1 MADLIKQIRT
11 TDGEL
16 HDINAK
22 YWDGHQFSEITNLV
36 HGVVDTYVIPAQ
48 TGTSATS
55 DYKAIV
61 ESSAAQVTTT
71 TAKLG
76 ALTGT
81 PSASWDKFGVGDIVL
96 MGATSDGKVNFD
108 RWISAVDDSG
118 NVTLDVLETQ
128 VATHHHTFPTH
139 TLSKTS
145 AKVITGVTVNKTT
158 TNNVAYA
165 GADVTVLQGEAG
177 DYVTSVT
184 HDSAGKHT
192 LTLATG
198 TSTSGHAHNHTVT
211 VSTHNHTVKFKP
223 KTIVS
228 RSINA
233 YTSLET
239 GEHTPHTHAASVT
252 AAGAATNAASFKYV
266 NGGSTDTFLKSVTD
280 ASTASTTGNNT
291 AGLSTGN
298 NTAGLSTS
306 TQASTDTI
314 GDVVKTTSAGDHT
327 HSVSATTTANAIT
340 GVTLAAN
347 VTTSVKLNYTAP
359 TVQGNVTTS
368 VKLNYTA
375 PTVQDTVVKSVSY
388 TSTKAV
394 SAVALTDTTTFV
406 NSFTASVSDGIL
418 SFAAPTASV
427 SVSYS
432 TKTVASTVTGST
444 GTQSAGSASLTYTSG
459 TQSAGSASLTYTS
472 ATQTY
477 TSGKLTATCTTGSAG
492 GHQHG
497 FSHTHAIPAHSH
509 SIAAHNHTYYK
520 TVASATGTAF
530 KSLTSANHTPHTHAA
545 SVTAAGANSAGT
557 KFTYVKSGTSTAV
570 VRELLDSDFSC
581 TVGNTQPGASCSNVY
596 VSISGTITFPGLT
609 VGKKAITTTT
619 VKPAVDSGEKPA
631 ISLTLTSV
639 SVVKTLTSTQTT
651 ANTSTNVGGSPA

>member
-11 TDGEL
+11 TDGQL
-16 HDINAK
+16 HDISAK
-22 YWDGHQFSEITNLV
+22 YWDGHEFSEITNLV

-61 ESSAAQVTTT
+61 ESSSAQVTTT

-81 PSASWDKFGVGDIVL
+81 PADGWDKFGVGDIVL
-96 MGATSDGKVNFD
+96 MGATLDGKANFD
-108 RWISAVDDSG
+108 RWISAVDANG

-128 VATHHHTFPTH
+128 VATHHHTYT
-139 TLSKTS
+139 TYTTTS
-145 AKVITGVTVNKTT
+145 ANVLTSVKINKTT
-158 TNNVAYA
+158 TSNVAYA
-165 GADVTVLQGEAG
+165 GADVAVLQGEAG

-184 HDSAGKHT
+184 HDSSGKHT

-198 TSTSGHAHNHTVT
+198 TSTSGYGHNHTVT
-211 VSTHNHTVKFKP
+211 VSNHNHTVKFKP
-223 KTIVS
+223 TSIVS

-239 GEHTPHTHAASVT
+239 GEHTPHTHSASVT
-252 AAGAATNAASFKYV
+252 AAGAATNSSLLQYV
-266 NGGSTDTFLKSVTD
+266 NGGSTDAFLKTVTD
-280 ASTASTTGNNT
+280 ASKTTNT
-291 AGLSTGN
+291 GQ

-306 TQASTDTI
+306 TQVSTDTI

-340 GVTLAAN
+340 GVTLAPNVTTSVKLNYTAPVVQAN

-359 TVQGNVTTS
+359 VVQANVVTSITTAN
-368 VKLNYTA
+368 K
-375 PTVQDTVVKSVSY
+375 TVVTGVGLSG
-388 TSTKAV
+388 
-394 SAVALTDTTTFV
+394 TTTFV
-406 NSFTASVSDGIL
+406 NTATVDSSGIL
-418 SFAAPTASV
+418 SFGTASV
-427 SVSYS
+427 GLTSSTSTIKAVSTITS
-432 TKTVASTVTGST
+432 

-492 GHQHG
+492 AHQHG
-497 FSHTHAIPAHSH
+497 FSHTHTIPAHSH
-509 SIAAHNHTYYK
+509 SIAAHTHTYYK
-520 TVASATGTAF
+520 TVAASTGYAYT
-530 KSLTSANHTPHTHAA
+530 SLSIGSYTPHTHAA
-545 SVTAAGANSAGT
+545 SVTAAGANTAGT

-570 VRELLDSDFSC
+570 VRDLQDADFSC
-581 TVGNTQPGASCSNVY
+581 TVGNTQPGAT
-596 VSISGTITFPGLT
+596 VSTTYMSLSGTITFPGLT
-609 VGKKAITTTT
+609 VGKKALTTTNI
-619 VKPAVDSGEKPA
+619 KPAVDSGEKPA
-631 ISLTLTSV
+631 MTITATSV
-639 SVVKTLTSTQTT
+639 SVVKTITSATGK
-651 ANTSTNVGGSPA
+651 TSTNIGGSPA

>member
-1 MADLIKQIRT
+1 MADIIKKIQAT
-11 TDGEL
+11 NGTKY
-16 HDINAK
+16 DIDAK

-128 VATHHHTFPTH
+128 VATHHHTFPSH
-139 TLSKTS
+139 TLSTTS
-145 AKVITGVTVNKTT
+145 AKVITDVTIATT
-158 TNNVAYA
+158 TTSNVAYA
-165 GADVTVLQGEAG
+165 GADVTVLKGEEG

-198 TSTSGHAHNHTVT
+198 TSTSGHAHKHTVT

-223 KTIVS
+223 NTIVS
-228 RSINA
+228 QSINA
-233 YTSLET
+233 YTSLTT
-239 GEHTPHTHAASVT
+239 GDYTPHKHSAAVT
-252 AAGAATNAASFKYV
+252 AAGAATNSASFKYV
-266 NGGSTDTFLKSVTD
+266 NGGSTETFLKSVTD
-280 ASTASTTGNNT
+280 ASTTTNTGQNT
-291 AGLSTGN
+291 AGLSTGQ

-314 GDVVKTTSAGDHT
+314 GDVVKTKYAGDHT
-327 HSVSATTTANAIT
+327 HSVSATTTEDAVKT
-340 GVTLAAN
+340 VSLAAN

-359 TVQGNVTTS
+359 VVQG
-368 VKLNYTA
+368 
-375 PTVQDTVVKSVSY
+375 TVVTGVTY

-394 SAVALTDTTTFV
+394 SDVALTNTTSFV
-406 NSFTASVSDGIL
+406 NTATVTDGVLSFGKASVG
-418 SFAAPTASV
+418 
-427 SVSYS
+427 VSYS
-432 TKTVASTVTGST
+432 TKTVASTISPST
-444 GTQSAGSASLTYTSG
+444 GTQST
-459 TQSAGSASLTYTS
+459 GSASLTYTS

-477 TSGKLTATCTTGSAG
+477 TSGKLTAKCNTGSAG

-509 SIAAHNHTYYK
+509 SIEKHTHTYYK
-520 TVASATGTAF
+520 TVASTTGSAYV
-530 KSLTSANHTPHTHAA
+530 SLTSANHTPHTHST
-545 SVTAAGANSAGT
+545 SVTAAGSTSNDT
-557 KFTYVKSGTSTAV
+557 KITYVKSGTSTAV
-570 VRELLDSDFSC
+570 VQSLLSTEYSF
-581 TVGNTQPGASCSNVY
+581 TVGNTQPGAT
-596 VSISGTITFPGLT
+596 VSTTYMSLSGTITFPGLT
-609 VGKKAITTTT
+609 VGKKALTTTN

-631 ISLTLTSV
+631 MTLTLTSV

-651 ANTSTNVGGSPA
+651 AKTSTNIGGSPA

>member
-1 MADLIKQIRT
+1 MAVNYIQQIKDT
-11 TDGEL
+11 NGKAW
-16 HDINAK
+16 DISAK
-22 YWDGHQFSEITNLV
+22 YWDGHEFSEITDLV
-36 HGVVDTYVIPAQ
+36 HGAIETYVIPTSKSSDSNYASIVNS
-48 TGTSATS
+48 TSAT
-55 DYKAIV
+55 
-61 ESSAAQVTTT
+61 VTTT
-71 TAKLG
+71 FG
-76 ALTGT
+76 ALKTLINCSDPKGLRI
-81 PSASWDKFGVGDIVL
+81 GDVIL
-96 MGATSDGKVNFD
+96 MEATSDGSKVFD
-108 RWISAVDDSG
+108 RWVSSNSNDGTTLASDSDSI
-118 NVTLDVLETQ
+118 TLSILETQ

-139 TLSKTS
+139 TFAKTS
-145 AKVITGVTVNKTT
+145 AKVITDVTINTTT

-165 GADVTVLQGEAG
+165 GADVAVLQGEAG

-198 TSTSGHAHNHTVT
+198 TSTSGHGHTHTVT
-211 VSTHNHTVKFKP
+211 VSNHNHTVKFKP
-223 KTIVS
+223 NTIVS

-252 AAGAATNAASFKYV
+252 AAGAATNSASFKYV
-266 NGGSTDTFLKSVTD
+266 NGGSTDTFIKSVTD
-280 ASTASTTGNNT
+280 ASTTTN
-291 AGLSTGN
+291 TGN

-314 GDVVKTTSAGDHT
+314 GDVVKTKSAGDHT
-327 HSVSATTTANAIT
+327 HSVSATTTEDAIKT
-340 GVTLAAN
+340 VSLAAN

-375 PTVQDTVVKSVSY
+375 PTVQTNVVTSITTANKTVVTGVGLSG
-388 TSTKAV
+388 
-394 SAVALTDTTTFV
+394 TTTFV
-406 NSFTASVSDGIL
+406 NTATVDSSGIL
-418 SFAAPTASV
+418 SFGTASV
-427 SVSYS
+427 GLTSSTSTIKAVS
-432 TKTVASTVTGST
+432 TI
-444 GTQSAGSASLTYTSG
+444 TSG

-492 GHQHG
+492 AHQHG
-497 FSHTHAIPAHSH
+497 FSHTHTIPSHSH

-520 TVASATGTAF
+520 TVASETGSAF
-530 KSLTSANHTPHTHAA
+530 KTLSSTHYTPHTHAT

-557 KFTYVKSGTSTAV
+557 KITYVKSGTSTAV
-570 VRELLDSDFSC
+570 VRDLLDTDFNTF
-581 TVGNTQPGASCSNVY
+581 TVGNTQPGATVSTTY
-596 VSISGTITFPGLT
+596 MSISGTITFPGLT
-609 VGKKAITTTT
+609 VGKKALTTTN

-631 ISLTLTSV
+631 MSLTLTSV